1 MDKCFDKP
9 RKDVSLHPKLL
20 GEHTFILILA
30 MKKNVY
36 FLLALL
42 LIGLSACDNA
52 PKFEVQGEIN
62 GAEDKMLYL
71 EASGLDGIVALDS
84 AKLGSSGSFSFAQKR
99 PESPEFYRLRLDN
112 KVINFAVDSTETV
125 SVKAEINDFA
135 TAYRIEG
142 SENNLKIKEL
152 VLLQA
157 DLQKNVDKLGQNRNI
172 PAGIAQDSLLAMVNN
187 YKNKVKRE
195 YIFAAPNMPY
205 AYFALFQSLNG
216 YMIFDPLTNKED
228 VKCFAAVATSLNNA
242 YPHADRSRNLYN
254 MVIKGMKNTRTP
266 RQQTMEIPEDKI
278 KEASIIDIQLK
289 DLKGNTRSLTD
300 LKGKVVLIDFTVY
313 NNAMSAA
320 HNLALR
326 ELYNKYAS
334 QGFEIYQIS
343 LDGDE
348 HFWKTS
354 ADNLPWVCVRDAN
367 GAYSSYISLYNVTNL
382 PSVFLVNRNN
392 ELSARGENIKD
403 LDEAIKKLL

>member
-1 MDKCFDKP
+1 
-9 RKDVSLHPKLL
+9 
-20 GEHTFILILA
+20 
-30 MKKNVY
+30 
-36 FLLALL
+36 
-42 LIGLSACDNA
+42 
-52 PKFEVQGEIN
+52 
-62 GAEDKMLYL
+62 
-71 EASGLDGIVALDS
+71 
-84 AKLGSSGSFSFAQKR
+84 
-99 PESPEFYRLRLDN
+99 LRLDN

-343 LDGDE
+343 LDADK
-348 HFWKTS
+348 HFWMNAAS
-354 ADNLPWVCVRDAN
+354 NLPWTCVRDPQTV
-367 GAYSSYISLYNVTNL
+367 YSQVASLYNVKQL
-382 PSVFLVNRNN
+382 PAIFILDKKGNIIKRSD
-392 ELSARGENIKD
+392 NIKQLEKD
-403 LDEAIKKLL
+403 LEAAM